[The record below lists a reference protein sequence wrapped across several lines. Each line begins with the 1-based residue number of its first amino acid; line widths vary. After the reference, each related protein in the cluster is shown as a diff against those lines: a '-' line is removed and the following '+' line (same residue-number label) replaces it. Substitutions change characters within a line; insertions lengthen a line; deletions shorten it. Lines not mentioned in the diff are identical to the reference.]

1 MKPDVTRTYHTDTG
15 VETTEGALDVHSV
28 RYTIVTP
35 IAIDGPSVEEI
46 IVAKD
51 TTTATIEIIYPTEKQ
66 TSDPP
71 ISGSFYVRAYD
82 EAGTPCDMQEDLDF
96 ETSNSNF

>member
-1 MKPDVTRTYHTDTG
+1 MDVY
-15 VETTEGALDVHSV
+15 SV

-35 IAIDGPSVEEI
+35 IAIDAPSVEEI

-51 TTTATIEIIYPTEKQ
+51 TTTATIEIIYPSDKQ

-71 ISGSFYVRAYD
+71 ITGSFYVRAFD
-82 EAGTPCDMQEDLDF
+82 EAGTACDMQEDLDF
-96 ETSNSNF
+96 DTSPSTF